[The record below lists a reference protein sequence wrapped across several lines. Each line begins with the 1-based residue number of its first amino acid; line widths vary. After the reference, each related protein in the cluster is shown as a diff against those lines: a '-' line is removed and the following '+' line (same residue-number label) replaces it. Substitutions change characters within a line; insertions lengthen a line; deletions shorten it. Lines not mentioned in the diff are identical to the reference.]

1 MRRTRSLRK
10 MKLPLRRPSTS
21 SSPSGYAAVISWPSS
36 RTRRAIVSS
45 SKTIRL
51 SSRPPVCLRLA
62 VPGNIHSHRR
72 GSWPREI
79 GSTPADSG
87 NPENSFA
94 AHDDRV
100 LRPVAACHAR
110 VHQQPPHGPMPDT
123 TERYQRIPRA
133 QGPNL
138 PRAPRNPRRPV
149 PAGEPLGRYF
159 RGPFEPELTE
169 LSTPTPFIRH
179 HLHNLPNLL
188 NLPRASAANLPRA
201 ATHAESVKRHLR
213 RPPASEFQAPS
224 RRTPCEPH
232 QLTRPS
238 RTQDQPRTPRR
249 RSQHGHGQCAT
260 IPR

>member
-1 MRRTRSLRK
+1 
-10 MKLPLRRPSTS
+10 
-21 SSPSGYAAVISWPSS
+21 
-36 RTRRAIVSS
+36 
-45 SKTIRL
+45 
-51 SSRPPVCLRLA
+51 
-62 VPGNIHSHRR
+62 
-72 GSWPREI
+72 
-79 GSTPADSG
+79 
-87 NPENSFA
+87 
-94 AHDDRV
+94 
-100 LRPVAACHAR
+100 
-110 VHQQPPHGPMPDT
+110 MPDT

-179 HLHNLPNLL
+179 HLHNLHNLPNLL

-213 RPPASEFQAPS
+213 RPPASELQAPS

-238 RTQDQPRTPRR
+238 RAQDQPRTPRR
-249 RSQHGHGQCAT
+249 RSQHGHGQCVIIARHPPT
-260 IPR
+260 SNVETMLVEPQSELRQVAEHAVPGAALERGGAAGTCQICARAPAQPRGHERQQPRAGPAPQAP